1 MNKITQDL
9 KRKGVKEEL
18 TYVNSNGKIS
28 KRFTYKGMII
38 KWDNFILNGKF
49 YYWRASFYASLE
61 ACCSGIERHINHFNK
76 K

>member
-49 YYWRASFYASLE
+49 FFDSFS
-61 ACCSGIERHINHFNK
+61 F
-76 K
+76 

>member
-61 ACCSGIERHINHFNK
+61 ACVNGIERHINHFK